1 MSLRPPRTTR
11 TCTLVPDPTLFRSG
25 ILVNIGIS
33 RTDSFNIYVN
43 IVCSH
48 RASAVKWR
56 VSDDEIS
63 FCPFRGLWIPKAI
76 NLHLCIL
83 IGNLSPRYGMDLPGL
98 PIPAGARL
106 SILIPTPHLLAP
118 AYTSIT
124 ITNALH
130 YPQHPPRRPLSL
142 TLTPQM
148 PFNK

>member
-63 FCPFRGLWIPKAI
+63 FCPFRGLWIHKAI
-76 NLHLCIL
+76 NLNLCIL
-83 IGNLSPRYGMDLPGL
+83 IGILSPRDGMDLHGL
-98 PIPAGARL
+98 TIPAGERL
-106 SILIPTPHLLAP
+106 AMLQIGRASCRGRVCQ
-118 AYTSIT
+118 YV
-124 ITNALH
+124 
-130 YPQHPPRRPLSL
+130 
-142 TLTPQM
+142 
-148 PFNK
+148 